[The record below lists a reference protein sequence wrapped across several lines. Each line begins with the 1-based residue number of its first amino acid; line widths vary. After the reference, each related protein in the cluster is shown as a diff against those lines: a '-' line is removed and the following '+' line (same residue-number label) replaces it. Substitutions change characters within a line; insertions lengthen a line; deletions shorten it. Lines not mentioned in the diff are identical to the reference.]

1 MEIIGCLF
9 LKHNKKVDMKAKEI
23 NGNIKTFRRLPNV
36 WEDES
41 GLHLNFRKV
50 ADPTEFGFYDVV
62 TPQYDKISERLSAMF
77 FDGDKFTYDVVA
89 IDLEGTHDILDED
102 GNVIETKPNYD
113 IAELKASKIQAIKQ
127 EAGKLLSPTDW
138 YVTRLAERA
147 VEIPQEIADERLNI
161 VTKSDTF
168 ETELTALTT
177 VEEVLRYTHA
187 FYPAPP
193 MELEAEVEPVT
204 E

>member
-1 MEIIGCLF
+1 LDFNFTTTI
-9 LKHNKKVDMKAKEI
+9 DMKAKEI

-77 FDGDKFTYDVVA
+77 FDKKKKAFTYKVVA
-89 IDLEGTHDILDED
+89 IDLEGTHDVLDED

-113 IAELKASKIQAIKQ
+113 IAELKASKIQAIKT

-168 ETELTALTT
+168 ETEINALTT

-187 FYPAPP
+187 FYPQPS
-193 MELEAEVEPVT
+193 LDEVEPLT